1 MKEKMDTLQE
11 NLTKVQMDQIED
23 MPFSR
28 YLVKIS
34 NSYYQT
40 IGKFT
45 KQLLQGAKNLQSS
58 KGDGR
63 KHSKKDFLQKYK
75 KNTVKLHSLKNAKTA
90 KQGKKPKDSIDMMTI
105 PEEQSSR

>member
-1 MKEKMDTLQE
+1 MEQ
-11 NLTKVQMDQIED
+11 VED

-45 KQLLQGAKNLQSS
+45 KQLLQGAKNLQTA
-58 KGDGR
+58 KGDGGR
-63 KHSKKDFLQKYK
+63 HRSKKQFMQKYK
-75 KNTVKLHSLKNAKTA
+75 KSTVKLHTLKNVKAA
-90 KQGKKPKDSIDMMTI
+90 KQGKKPKESIDMMTI
-105 PEEQSSR
+105 PEE